1 MLLEVIE
8 KCFEK
13 KWCAKPNISVQFRSI
28 VRGEFGHKGQ
38 GLNIYYGWHT
48 GIFGDYLIAVSDRH
62 VVGLAFKSDKGR
74 TATENNLFGSWQR
87 ASFLESFS
95 ETEPYTLGLV
105 EGACEIE
112 ILALGTQFQIKVWE
126 ALLTVPLGEVV
137 SYQRLASMVGVS
149 RGARA
154 IGRAVAKNPL
164 AWLIPCHRVIKL
176 NGDLAGYRWG
186 SSLKSE
192 LLLIEKSKSKRYIK

>member
-1 MLLEVIE
+1 MIKGEPQQKI
-8 KCFEK
+8 
-13 KWCAKPNISVQFRSI
+13 IS
-28 VRGEFGHKGQ
+28 
-38 GLNIYYGWHT
+38 
-48 GIFGDYLIAVSDRH
+48 
-62 VVGLAFKSDKGR
+62 LALGKER
-74 TATENNLFGSWQR
+74 P
-87 ASFLESFS
+87 LESFS

>member
-1 MLLEVIE
+1 
-8 KCFEK
+8 
-13 KWCAKPNISVQFRSI
+13 
-28 VRGEFGHKGQ
+28 
-38 GLNIYYGWHT
+38 
-48 GIFGDYLIAVSDRH
+48 
-62 VVGLAFKSDKGR
+62 
-74 TATENNLFGSWQR
+74 
-87 ASFLESFS
+87 
-95 ETEPYTLGLV
+95 
-105 EGACEIE
+105 
-112 ILALGTQFQIKVWE
+112 
-126 ALLTVPLGEVV
+126 
-137 SYQRLASMVGVS
+137 MVGVS